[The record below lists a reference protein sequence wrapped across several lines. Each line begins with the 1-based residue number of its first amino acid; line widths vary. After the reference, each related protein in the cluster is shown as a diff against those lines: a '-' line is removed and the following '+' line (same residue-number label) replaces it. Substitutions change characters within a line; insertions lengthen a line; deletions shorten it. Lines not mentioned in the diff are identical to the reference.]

1 MTPAALPVE
10 GIVPILSVPVLDDES
25 LDVDGLVAEAG
36 SLMDRGCL
44 RSASDSE
51 ASCPA

>member
-1 MTPAALPVE
+1 MTPTALPVE

-36 SLMDRGCL
+36 SLTDRECL
-44 RSASDSE
+44 HSASGPE